1 MDKYLVSYEYG
12 SGTIWGY
19 VKAAGPHEV
28 LAFLPEVDIWE
39 NPPGWLS
46 ARELA
51 ELAAQPAI
59 EVDDIHVIDALFAG
73 FQGMNAAL
81 AS

>member
-12 SGTIWGY
+12 SGTVWGY
-19 VKAAGPHEV
+19 VSAAGPHEV
-28 LAFLPEVDIWE
+28 LDFLPEVDVWE
-39 NPPGWLS
+39 NPPAWLS

-51 ELAAQPAI
+51 GLAAQPPI
-59 EVDDIHVIDALFAG
+59 DVDDNDVIDALFSN